1 MNKLK
6 KLVSAI
12 ISLSLM
18 ITTLPI
24 NSFAASYP
32 VLPQYEFSNFAKITS
47 ANFCENSNTT
57 IINIQDLHNNKE
69 VQDNIYKLL
78 EKLNNQCTDLEVYM
92 EGVSDLIDYGKLSS
106 SLNKEELTAL
116 MEALYAND
124 KLSGAE
130 FFGYK
135 NNKILKPTEQKSI
148 YDRNIQNYSFLIKSK
163 QKINELLSNKYENI
177 KTLNN
182 YLIKD
187 QISLLKFYNAY
198 LNKKI
203 SSEFFYKKVLVELA
217 KRKISSLKYVNTK
230 LYIDVLNASTNI
242 NQKWAV

>member
-69 VQDNIYKLL
+69 VQYI
-78 EKLNNQCTDLEVYM
+78 QIV
-92 EGVSDLIDYGKLSS
+92 GK
-106 SLNKEELTAL
+106 
-116 MEALYAND
+116 
-124 KLSGAE
+124 
-130 FFGYK
+130 
-135 NNKILKPTEQKSI
+135 
-148 YDRNIQNYSFLIKSK
+148 IK
-163 QKINELLSNKYENI
+163 
-177 KTLNN
+177 
-182 YLIKD
+182 
-187 QISLLKFYNAY
+187 
-198 LNKKI
+198 
-203 SSEFFYKKVLVELA
+203 
-217 KRKISSLKYVNTK
+217 
-230 LYIDVLNASTNI
+230 
-242 NQKWAV
+242 